1 MYWQMRF
8 AGQHVRAFCRDS
20 PHEVWAARILNIGG
34 RVARIAEK
42 RGNRHAF
49 AAAFIAVAVVALV
62 AAGFTVITLEPAVA
76 SHDVDNSTLGIGE
89 ARNTVSDDEAFASS
103 EVDSNAQERIS
114 DSNSLTKTASRTIT
128 VKDPDPVIA
137 LAAYDVLN
145 SSTAEAALALGTTNP
160 LPTAPRILPDESD
173 DWSYGMASAY
183 SRSDN
188 DDGSGN
194 FCTDATASGRLLSE
208 NELTVA
214 VPQSQSNLLG
224 HAVAI
229 RYGETIIVATV
240 TDTGGF
246 EKYGRAL
253 DLAPGC
259 WKALGASQIGDWG
272 VKPVYYK
279 FL

>member
-1 MYWQMRF
+1 M
-8 AGQHVRAFCRDS
+8 
-20 PHEVWAARILNIGG
+20 
-34 RVARIAEK
+34 
-42 RGNRHAF
+42 
-49 AAAFIAVAVVALV
+49 
-62 AAGFTVITLEPAVA
+62 
-76 SHDVDNSTLGIGE
+76 
-89 ARNTVSDDEAFASS
+89 
-103 EVDSNAQERIS
+103 
-114 DSNSLTKTASRTIT
+114 
-128 VKDPDPVIA
+128 KDPDPVIA
-137 LAAYDVLN
+137 LAAYDALN
-145 SSTAEAALALGTTNP
+145 SSTAEAALALGTINP

-173 DWSYGMASAY
+173 GWSYGMASAY

>member
-1 MYWQMRF
+1 MF
-8 AGQHVRAFCRDS
+8 
-20 PHEVWAARILNIGG
+20 IGG
-34 RVARIAEK
+34 FLAAAKVHRRSGNFLSRFVLFGLIMLAVAGIISF
-42 RGNRHAF
+42 F
-49 AAAFIAVAVVALV
+49 AATQAQ
-62 AAGFTVITLEPAVA
+62 GY
-76 SHDVDNSTLGIGE
+76 G
-89 ARNTVSDDEAFASS
+89 
-103 EVDSNAQERIS
+103 EVDSSTIGIGASQSSNATAIDSQTRLGVSSNNENQDNAVSEALDPS
-114 DSNSLTKTASRTIT
+114 DGAQRSIT

-173 DWSYGMASAY
+173 GWSYGMASAY